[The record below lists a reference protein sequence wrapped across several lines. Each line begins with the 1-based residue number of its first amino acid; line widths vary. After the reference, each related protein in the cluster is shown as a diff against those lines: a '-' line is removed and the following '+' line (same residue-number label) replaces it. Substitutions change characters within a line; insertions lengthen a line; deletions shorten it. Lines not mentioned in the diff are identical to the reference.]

1 MQTLHLRGIATVSHV
16 AHMLGGFKGERA
28 TEVLPALCTI
38 EVDSEQG
45 AYNISGLLGSFVAV
59 HEDLV
64 LSSTIV

>member
-1 MQTLHLRGIATVSHV
+1 
-16 AHMLGGFKGERA
+16 MLGGFEGERA
-28 TEVLPALCTI
+28 TEVLPALRTI

-64 LSSTIV
+64 LSSNIV